1 MRSYQLRSRTAQA
14 VRRPGPG
21 VSTGDIAIRI
31 AAPGAR
37 TPSRR
42 AALLGS
48 VWIGAL
54 AMLGPGTTHAVDGT
68 WTGPGAE
75 WTTGTNWSSLPTPN
89 TVPDDIAT
97 FTNNGAPVGRHLEQC
112 VNQHHPVRCCCAR
125 I

>member
-1 MRSYQLRSRTAQA
+1 M
-14 VRRPGPG
+14 GN
-21 VSTGDIAIRI
+21 IAIRI
-31 AAPGAR
+31 AAPG
-37 TPSRR
+37 SRAASTR

-48 VWIGAL
+48 VCIGAL
-54 AMLGPGTTHAVDGT
+54 AMMGPGTAHAVDGT

-97 FTNNGAPVGRHLEQC
+97 FTNNGAPTSVG
-112 VNQHHPVRCCCAR
+112 